1 MSQDASARQ
10 TLLNSDQPRSS
21 SASEPNGSD
30 AASGV
35 RGFSVESY
43 ADRLMDE
50 LFGDVEQALE
60 MRTAV
65 PQPLAQPEP
74 ISFPEPAPTPP
85 EVARALPLAIPL
97 VREAMQEA
105 AADLLANVPDAAMAP
120 AEMPEK
126 PTRARRSGRSYDRL
140 LLGVGCTSII
150 VTLALWLV
158 SQELHRKPPAPA
170 QTASSQTAPAADSQ
184 FAAYVQQAMQRLDQ
198 RTPSPAPTTIAQ
210 SPSVLPTVTVPSMP
224 KPPMAAAR
232 TPTALERV
240 YVPVYQMP
248 PSLFPGGAA
257 VAPVPR
263 SAAPVAVKPPVPLS
277 VPGVARTL
285 RGLADMG
292 DDRSAALIEIN
303 GIVQRYRV
311 GESIGTSGWTLV
323 EVSKNQAIIR
333 RNGEVRSVFIGQ
345 NF

>member
-1 MSQDASARQ
+1 
-10 TLLNSDQPRSS
+10 
-21 SASEPNGSD
+21 
-30 AASGV
+30 
-35 RGFSVESY
+35 
-43 ADRLMDE
+43 
-50 LFGDVEQALE
+50 
-60 MRTAV
+60 
-65 PQPLAQPEP
+65 
-74 ISFPEPAPTPP
+74 
-85 EVARALPLAIPL
+85 
-97 VREAMQEA
+97 
-105 AADLLANVPDAAMAP
+105 ADLLANVPDATMAP

-126 PTRARRSGRSYDRL
+126 PTRVRRSGRSYDRL

-158 SQELHRKPPAPA
+158 SQELHQKPPTPAAPA
-170 QTASSQTAPAADSQ
+170 QTAASQTAPAADSQ
-184 FAAYVQQAMQRLDQ
+184 FAAYAQQAMQRLDQ
-198 RTPSPAPTTIAQ
+198 RAPSPAPTTIAQ
-210 SPSVLPTVTVPSMP
+210 SPGALPTVTVPSTP

-248 PSLFPGGAA
+248 PNLFPGGAA

-263 SAAPVAVKPPVPLS
+263 PAAPVAVKPPVPLS

-323 EVSKNQAIIR
+323 EVAKNQAIIR